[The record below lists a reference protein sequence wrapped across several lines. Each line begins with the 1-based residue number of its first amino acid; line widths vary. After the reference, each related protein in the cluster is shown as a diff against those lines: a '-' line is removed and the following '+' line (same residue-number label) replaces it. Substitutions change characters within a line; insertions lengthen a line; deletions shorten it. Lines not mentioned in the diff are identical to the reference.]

1 MKFKSAMKRGNTMTN
16 RILRISMLTALFV
29 MSAAAGIYPPVPGDL
44 TVSVPFDFVVGNQTL
59 RAGEY
64 IVHQD
69 GPGTELEICEDG
81 VYCVTVQAAVANIE
95 EAPAQPQLIFQQHGD
110 RYVLTSVWS
119 SKHGGATLAASHAES
134 PKAAAGRMPETCL
147 QARELCFHLN
157 KGLASSWH

>member
-1 MKFKSAMKRGNTMTN
+1 MTN
-16 RILRISMLTALFV
+16 RILTNRILRTSAITALFA
-29 MSAAAGIYPPVPGDL
+29 MSAVAGIYPPTPGDL

-64 IVHQD
+64 ILHQD

-81 VYCVTVQAAVANIE
+81 VYCVTVQAAVAIVE

-134 PKAAAGRMPETCL
+134 PKAEAGRMRETCL